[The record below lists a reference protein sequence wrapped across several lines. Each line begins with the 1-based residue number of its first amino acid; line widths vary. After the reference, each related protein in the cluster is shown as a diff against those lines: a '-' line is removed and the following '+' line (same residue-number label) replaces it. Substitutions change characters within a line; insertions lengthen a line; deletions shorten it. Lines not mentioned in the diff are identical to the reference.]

1 MLKRWAGPLVT
12 ALIFGGV
19 VLVVVLNLD
28 LKGGSAKRSA
38 SITPTVDPVPVE
50 PAPGSAKPAGFREY
64 PIGESI
70 EKNQMRIAAVWLPS
84 IQMDGMV
91 DASGAEMIHLEADIH
106 ATEGN
111 RNGFAK
117 DEFVPYMKI
126 SYKVFPAQGGK
137 PVHQGELKPMVAA
150 IQQGELMPMVASDGL
165 HYGASLTMP
174 KPGAYQLVF
183 DINPPS
189 AGGLG
194 RHSDSATGVAP
205 WWKPF
210 QASFD
215 WDYEGLP
222 QAAPKADAAAPKPAG

>member
-19 VLVVVLNLD
+19 ALVVVLNLD
-28 LKGGSAKRSA
+28 LKGSSTKRPASSTIAPSAA
-38 SITPTVDPVPVE
+38 

-64 PIGESI
+64 PIGEPI
-70 EKNQMRIAAVWLPS
+70 EKNQMRVAAVWLPS

-91 DASGAEMIHLEADIH
+91 DPSGSEMIHLEADIH

-111 RNGFAK
+111 PNGFAK

-126 SYKVFPAQGGK
+126 SYKVLPAKGGA
-137 PVHQGELKPMVAA
+137 PVLQGEF
-150 IQQGELMPMVASDGL
+150 MPMVASDGL

-174 KPGAYQLVF
+174 KPGEYQLVF
-183 DINPPS
+183 EINPPS

-194 RHSDSATGVAP
+194 RHSDAATGVAP

-222 QAAPKADAAAPKPAG
+222 QAKPKADATAPKPEG

>member
-19 VLVVVLNLD
+19 ALVVVMNLD
-28 LKGGSAKRSA
+28 LSGGSTKRTTSQ
-38 SITPTVDPVPVE
+38 TPDATTA
-50 PAPGSAKPAGFREY
+50 APGEAAPGAAKPAGFREY
-64 PIGESI
+64 PIGEPV
-70 EKNQMRIAAVWLPS
+70 EQNQMRIAAVWLPS

-111 RNGFAK
+111 PNGFAK

-126 SYKVFPAQGGK
+126 SYKILPAKGGE
-137 PVHQGELKPMVAA
+137 PVHQGEF
-150 IQQGELMPMVASDGL
+150 MPMVASDGL

-174 KPGAYQLVF
+174 KSGEYKLVF

-189 AGGLG
+189 SGGLG
-194 RHSDSATGVAP
+194 RHSDAATGVAP

-210 QASFD
+210 QATFE
-215 WDYEGLP
+215 WDCEGLP
-222 QAAPKADAAAPKPAG
+222 KTSPEADAPAPKPAA